1 MTESRTYAQ
10 RHKLAVDHFAQL
22 HASGDG
28 EVGVA
33 EFRETLGAFGDMVAP
48 YLGADIWARPG
59 LVRRDRCLIIIAMLA
74 SLGLTSAVTA
84 FSRMGLRDGLTR
96 AEIEEAL
103 IQVGGYA
110 GMPFGNLA
118 LRAAAQ
124 HFDTLPDTDPREP
137 AAQKSD
143 GQRRAD
149 AVDVLR
155 TLTDGRAASDPEQAR
170 AGMVETLGGVGE
182 LAYDF
187 AFGELWSR
195 DELSRRDRSLV
206 VVVILAVLSKEQ
218 ELVFHVP
225 AALNHGVTRD
235 EIEEV
240 MVTLAGYGG
249 FPRAVEGMRAARS
262 AFARI
267 DERESS

>member
-1 MTESRTYAQ
+1 MTTRTHAQ
-10 RHKLAVDHFAQL
+10 H

-33 EFRETLGAFGDMVAP
+33 EFRETLGAFGDMAAP
-48 YLGADIWARPG
+48 YFGADIWARPG
-59 LVRRDRCLIIIAMLA
+59 LSRRDRSLISIAMLA
-74 SLGLTSAVTA
+74 ALSLTQVTGFA
-84 FSRMGLRDGLTR
+84 RMGHRDGLTR

-103 IQVGGYA
+103 LQVGAYA

-118 LRAAAQ
+118 TRAAAQ
-124 HFDTLPDTDPREP
+124 YFDTLPDADPRQP

-143 GQRRAD
+143 DERRAD

-170 AGMVETLGGVGE
+170 AGMVDTLGGVGE

-206 VVVILAVLSKEQ
+206 VVAILAALSKEQ

-225 AALNHGVTRD
+225 GALNHGVTRE

-240 MVTLAGYGG
+240 MVTLTGYGG
-249 FPRAVEGMRAARS
+249 FPRAVEGMRAARA
-262 AFARI
+262 AFQRI